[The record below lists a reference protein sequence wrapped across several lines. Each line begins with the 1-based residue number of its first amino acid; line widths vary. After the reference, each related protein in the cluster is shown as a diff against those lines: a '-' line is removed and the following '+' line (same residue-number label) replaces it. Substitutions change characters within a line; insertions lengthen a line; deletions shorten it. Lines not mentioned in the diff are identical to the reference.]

1 MAQVRTAAQAATP
14 AIASA
19 RGPGVARARRL
30 GERLRELARDARR
43 KRISYVFMAPFM
55 IVFLVLTVT
64 PVVVAVYLSF
74 TYFNMLEPPRW
85 IGWSNYRALLLDD
98 DIFLIGVRNTMLF
111 AFIYGPVS
119 FAASFLLAWVINR
132 LRRLRPFYTL
142 AMYAPS
148 IVSGIA
154 LSAVWLYFLAGDRYG
169 LINHVLMRAGIL
181 DEPFLWLKDAR
192 TTMPSIIL
200 VALWMSLGNQFLV
213 FLAGFQ
219 NVDPQ
224 LYEAAAIDGVRG
236 GLQEMWFVTIPLM
249 KPQFLFASVN
259 AVVGSFSVFEI
270 AVALAGLPSYLYAGH
285 TIVTHLYDYAFI
297 RFEMGY
303 AAAIA
308 VVLFVLT
315 FATGRLA
322 FRAFST
328 HGAY

>member
-1 MAQVRTAAQAATP
+1 MAQVRAASGAPAVHRSVAATRLG
-14 AIASA
+14 AWWS
-19 RGPGVARARRL
+19 RVKARRV
-30 GERLRELARDARR
+30 
-43 KRISYVFMAPFM
+43 SYLFMAPFM
-55 IVFLVLTVT
+55 TVFFVLTVA
-64 PVVVAVYLSF
+64 PVAVAVYLSF
-74 TYFNMLEPPRW
+74 TYYNMLEPPRW
-85 IGWSNYRALLLDD
+85 IGWSNYRSLFLDD
-98 DIFLIGVRNTMLF
+98 DIFLVGVRNTLFF
-111 AFIYGPVS
+111 AFVYGPVS
-119 FAASFLLAWVINR
+119 FAASFTLAWFINQ
-132 LRRLRPFYTL
+132 LRRLRALYTL

-154 LSAVWLYFLAGDRYG
+154 ISAIWLYFLAGDRYG
-169 LINHVLMRAGIL
+169 LLNYLLMRLGIL
-181 DEPFLWLKDAR
+181 DEPFLWLRDPR
-192 TTMPSIIL
+192 TTMPSIIV

-213 FLAGFQ
+213 FLAGLQ

-224 LYEAAAIDGVRG
+224 LYEAAAIDGVQSR
-236 GLQEMWFVTIPLM
+236 LQELWYVTIPMM

-259 AVVGSFSVFEI
+259 AVVSSFSVFDI

-308 VVLFVLT
+308 VVLFLLT

-322 FRAFST
+322 FKLFST

>member
-1 MAQVRTAAQAATP
+1 MEQVIRP
-14 AIASA
+14 SA
-19 RGPGVARARRL
+19 RVETALAGLRMVVKAGSWWREVRRH
-30 GERLRELARDARR
+30 RV
-43 KRISYVFMAPFM
+43 SYVFMAPFM
-55 IVFLVLTVT
+55 TVFFALTVA

-74 TYFNMLEPPRW
+74 TYFNMLEPARW
-85 IGWSNYRALLLDD
+85 VGWANYRSLLLDD
-98 DIFLIGVRNTMLF
+98 DVFLIGVKNTLLF

-119 FAASFLLAWVINR
+119 FFSSFTLAWLINQLSR
-132 LRRLRPFYTL
+132 LRSLYTL
-142 AMYAPS
+142 SMYAPS

-154 LSAVWLYFLAGDRYG
+154 ISVVWLYFLAGDRYG
-169 LINHVLMRAGIL
+169 LLNHLLMRLGVL
-181 DEPFLWLKDAR
+181 DEPFLWLRDPR
-192 TTMPSIIL
+192 TTMPSIII

-213 FLAGFQ
+213 FLAGLQ

-224 LYEAAAIDGVRG
+224 LYEAAAIDGARNRI
-236 GLQEMWFVTIPLM
+236 QELWFVTIPMM
-249 KPQFLFASVN
+249 KPQFLFASIN
-259 AVVGSFSVFEI
+259 AVVASLSVFDI

-308 VVLFVLT
+308 VLLFLLT

-322 FRAFST
+322 FRMFST

>member
-1 MAQVRTAAQAATP
+1 MAQVRTV
-14 AIASA
+14 
-19 RGPGVARARRL
+19 PGVSAVSRAVATARLASWWRQVRARR
-30 GERLRELARDARR
+30 
-43 KRISYVFMAPFM
+43 ISYLFMAPFM
-55 IVFLVLTVT
+55 TVFFVLTVA
-64 PVVVAVYLSF
+64 PVAVAVYLSF
-74 TYFNMLEPPRW
+74 TYYNMLEPPRW
-85 IGWSNYRALLLDD
+85 IGWSNYRSLFLDD
-98 DIFLIGVRNTMLF
+98 DIFLIGVRNTLFF

-119 FAASFLLAWVINR
+119 FAASFTLAWFINQ
-132 LRRLRPFYTL
+132 LKRLRPLYTL

-154 LSAVWLYFLAGDRYG
+154 ISAIWLYFLAGDRYG
-169 LINHVLMRAGIL
+169 LLNHVLIRLGVL
-181 DEPFLWLKDAR
+181 DEPFLWLRDPR
-192 TTMPSIIL
+192 TTMPSIIV

-213 FLAGFQ
+213 FLAGLQ

-224 LYEAAAIDGVRG
+224 LYEAAAIDGVRSR
-236 GLQEMWFVTIPLM
+236 LQELWYVTIPMM

-259 AVVGSFSVFEI
+259 AVVASFSVFDI
-270 AVALAGLPSYLYAGH
+270 AVALAGLPSHLYAGH

-308 VVLFVLT
+308 VVLFLLT

-322 FRAFST
+322 FKLFST